1 MPIEIKDCD
10 DDLGNIIESRAMVT
24 DQELISSI
32 EWHLTDDKNNFKNY
46 KYILIDQTELTKLD
60 ITDETVELISGLIAD
75 ISKANPDPVVA
86 MVAYVTYGAN
96 IDLINRIS
104 RLHELFIYRSCWE
117 TRLFRT
123 KPRAVKWIRERVS
136 DKFGI
141 DDLTF
146 C

>member
-1 MPIEIKDCD
+1 MPIEITDWD
-10 DDLGNIIESRAMVT
+10 DGCGNVIEGRGVVSDR
-24 DQELISSI
+24 ELIDSLQP
-32 EWHLTDDKNNFKNY
+32 HLAQDPSHFKDY
-46 KYILIDQTELTKLD
+46 KYILIDQSELTKLNIAD
-60 ITDETVELISGLIAD
+60 NTVERIAGLIAE

-86 MVAYVTYGAN
+86 IVAYAAVDAN
-96 IDLINRIS
+96 IDLVNRIT
-104 RLHELFIYRSCWE
+104 RLHELFIYPSSWE
-117 TRLFRT
+117 SRLFRM